1 MSRRTVW
8 RTRLVTLAI
17 VLGCVVLA
25 TVGIRVSER
34 DEGFQVV
41 RAKLGSTVSINEGEV
56 TVDNVRVGDRL
67 FEDGAVTDQTPGMF
81 VVVQV
86 TAAATRSDSLVL
98 SQSQLLSGD
107 RVYKVYSAL
116 SNITV
121 VPGFETEQD
130 LVFEVDPQR
139 IDGLTLEMWRLE
151 VVSGYH
157 QRVRVPLGISSRNA
171 DDWRAEGHRLIGGP
185 DTAGTTRVIP

>member
-1 MSRRTVW
+1 VSSRPVW

-25 TVGIRVSER
+25 TVGIRFTDR
-34 DEGFQVV
+34 QEGFQVV

-56 TVDNVRVGDRL
+56 SVDNVRVGDRL
-67 FEDGAVTDQTPGMF
+67 FEDGAVTDRTPGMF

-86 TAAATRSDSLVL
+86 TAAATGSESLVL
-98 SQSQLLSGD
+98 SESQLLSGD

-121 VPGFETEQD
+121 VPGFQTKQD
-130 LVFEVDPQR
+130 LVYEVDPHR
-139 IDGLTLEMWRLE
+139 IDGLTVELWRLE

-171 DDWRAEGHRLIGGP
+171 DDWRAEGHRLIGEP